1 MYCNLP
7 FTRYYYAKQVK
18 EHERNETK
26 MRNSYILVDNPEGN
40 RSFGRPN
47 SEWKYIKIDFKELGC
62 EGALFSFIRIWF
74 TGRLL

>member
-1 MYCNLP
+1 
-7 FTRYYYAKQVK
+7 
-18 EHERNETK
+18 

-40 RSFGRPN
+40 RSFERPN

-62 EGALFSFIRIWF
+62 EGAVFSFIRIWF